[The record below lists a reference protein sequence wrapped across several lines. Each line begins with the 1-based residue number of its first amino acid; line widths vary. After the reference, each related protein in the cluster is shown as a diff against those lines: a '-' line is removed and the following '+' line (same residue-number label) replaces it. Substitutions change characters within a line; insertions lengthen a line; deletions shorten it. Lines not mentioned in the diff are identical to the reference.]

1 MDDVVEE
8 QQEVNVADQD
18 LARAPVPLTN
28 DGEVRGA
35 STLKPLM
42 LI

>member
-1 MDDVVEE
+1 MDDVAEE

-28 DGEVRGA
+28 DGEVGRP